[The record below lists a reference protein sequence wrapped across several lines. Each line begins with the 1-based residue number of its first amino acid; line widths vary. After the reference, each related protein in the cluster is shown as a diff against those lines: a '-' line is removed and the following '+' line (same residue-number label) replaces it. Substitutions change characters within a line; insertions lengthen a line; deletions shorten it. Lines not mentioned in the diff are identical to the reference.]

1 MDNILSN
8 RNFQLGAV
16 LSVLLVVSFL
26 RKGKTLITKSWCIK
40 NFLKVLIITFFIS
53 RVGYSIEIALAMSV
67 FFLSSIEYF
76 RKKEGFENINTE
88 TRNIEVSNP
97 FTALAQSNPS
107 VSTSMPNPTVST
119 SMPNQTVS
127 TSIPNNPNTV
137 QTSGDVKSV
146 GGVITSALNTSSD
159 VNNSQS
165 SESTFSLA
173 GLLKS
178 SEPTKEKVLVV
189 CSPSMP
195 DLVISD
201 PSKFIATLIIGK
213 ALLDENNA
221 CRTSKSVSEIP
232 FTEAKY
238 LKSIPNEKDT
248 FYKLDPSLI
257 DVEQIQPKVFK
268 SYNLIVAKGYKLVVF
283 KTNGSKVSFTATATE
298 NGVFKDSQQIFNAL
312 KDIDSI
318 ELSKL

>member
-16 LSVLLVVSFL
+16 LSVLLIITFL

-40 NFLKVLIITFFIS
+40 NFLKVLIITFFIT
-53 RVGYSIEIALAMSV
+53 RVGYSIEISLAMSV
-67 FFLSSIEYF
+67 FFLSSIEYL
-76 RKKEGFENINTE
+76 RKKEDFENINAE
-88 TRNIEVSNP
+88 TRNLEVSSP
-97 FTALAQSNPS
+97 LTALFQSNPS
-107 VSTSMPNPTVST
+107 VSTSIPNPS
-119 SMPNQTVS
+119 VS
-127 TSIPNNPNTV
+127 TSIPNNPNTL
-137 QTSGDVKSV
+137 QTSNDVKSI
-146 GGVITSALNTSSD
+146 GGVITSA
-159 VNNSQS
+159 VNNSSSGSQS
-165 SESTFSLA
+165 SDSTFSLA
-173 GLLKS
+173 GLIKNV
-178 SEPTKEKVLVV
+178 EPTKEKVLVV

-201 PSKFIATLIIGK
+201 PSKFMATLTIGK

-238 LKSIPNEKDT
+238 LKSIPNEKDA

-283 KTNGSKVSFTATATE
+283 KTNGTKVSFTATATE
-298 NGVFKDSQQIFNAL
+298 NGIFKDSQQIFNAL